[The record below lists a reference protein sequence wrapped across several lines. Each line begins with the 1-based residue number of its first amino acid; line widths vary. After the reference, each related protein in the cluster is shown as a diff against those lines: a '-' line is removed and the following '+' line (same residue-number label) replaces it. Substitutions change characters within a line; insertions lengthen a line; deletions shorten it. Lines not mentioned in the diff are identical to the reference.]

1 MTQQVNEIWR
11 KMKNIVFDMGNVL
24 TKYKLS
30 DYIGTYTE
38 DEEQA
43 ALLKNQVCASVEWIC
58 MDRGTMTDE
67 EAVHSICKR
76 IPQSEWELVEC
87 FVREFRMKQEP
98 NPPMEALL
106 AELKEQGYRLFLMSN
121 TSHRF
126 RTFSKNIP
134 PVGYMDGIWIS
145 CECGYLKPE
154 REAYVDFFRKMKI
167 DPQESYFV
175 DDSPA
180 NIEAGMRLGMRGC
193 VYHQDMQELRR
204 NLREAGICL
213 KDA

>member
-1 MTQQVNEIWR
+1 
-11 KMKNIVFDMGNVL
+11 MKNIVFDMGNVL

-38 DEEQA
+38 DEAQA

-67 EAVHSICKR
+67 EAVRSICKR
-76 IPQSEWELVEC
+76 IPQSEWELVER

-106 AELKEQGYRLFLMSN
+106 GELQEQGYHLFLMSN

-126 RTFSKNIP
+126 RAFSKNIP
-134 PVGYMDGIWIS
+134 SVGYMDGIWIS

-167 DPQESYFV
+167 EPQESYFV

-180 NIEAGMRLGMRGC
+180 NIEAGIRLGMRGC

-204 NLREAGICL
+204 NLREAGIDL

>member
-1 MTQQVNEIWR
+1 
-11 KMKNIVFDMGNVL
+11 MKNLGYIAGEI
-24 TKYKLS
+24 TKGKNLS
-30 DYIGTYTE
+30 E
-38 DEEQA
+38 N
-43 ALLKNQVCASVEWIC
+43 LLKYGNGMCSMYNGLGFIKMSMNYYTVLDIARDLQNDKDLLNMIN
-58 MDRGTMTDE
+58 RLN
-67 EAVHSICKR
+67 
-76 IPQSEWELVEC
+76 ELVER

-106 AELKEQGYRLFLMSN
+106 GELKEQGYHLFLMSN

-126 RTFSKNIP
+126 RAFSKNIP
-134 PVGYMDGIWIS
+134 SVGYMDGIWIS

-167 DPQESYFV
+167 EPQESYFV

-180 NIEAGMRLGMRGC
+180 NIEAGIRLGMRGC
-193 VYHQDMQELRR
+193 VYHQDMPELRR
-204 NLREAGICL
+204 NLREAGIDL